1 VLLILLVLVITVGAR
16 WLEGRFIAGEGVPSA
31 GR

>member
-1 VLLILLVLVITVGAR
+1 VLVLIITVGAR

-31 GR
+31 NQSQ

>member
-1 VLLILLVLVITVGAR
+1 VLIITVGAR

-31 GR
+31 GQ